1 MNDDEPRITAEHV
14 RQAEEIVKR
23 NYAQPYIARSVARM
37 RAVFM
42 ASMLWAIFVGTVLG
56 RYVMHGFA
64 WGSLAVAIVFTG
76 LAVREY
82 RRNRD

>member
-1 MNDDEPRITAEHV
+1 MPEDEPRITAEHV

-42 ASMLWAIFVGTVLG
+42 ASMLWAIFVGEVLG
-56 RYVMHGFA
+56 RYIIHSFA
-64 WGSLAVAIVFTG
+64 WGSLAVAILFTV

>member
-14 RQAEEIVKR
+14 RRAEQIVKR
-23 NYAQPYIARSVARM
+23 SYAQPYIARSVARM

-42 ASMLWAIFVGTVLG
+42 ASMLWAIFVGILLG
-56 RYVMHGFA
+56 HLMHYFP
-64 WGSLAVAIVFTG
+64 WGNLAIAIVFTV
-76 LAVREY
+76 LAVVQY